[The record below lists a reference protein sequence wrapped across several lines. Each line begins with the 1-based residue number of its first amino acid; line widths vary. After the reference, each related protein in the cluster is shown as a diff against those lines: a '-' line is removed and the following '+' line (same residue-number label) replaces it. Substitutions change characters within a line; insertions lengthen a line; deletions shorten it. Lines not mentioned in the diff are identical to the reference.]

1 MHGCPDSQNKG
12 GEGKIRKPCLF
23 SSLFSGLNKI

>member
-12 GEGKIRKPCLF
+12 EEEIGKPHLF
-23 SSLFSGLNKI
+23 YSLFSGLNKI